1 MDDGY
6 EYPAREN
13 WRLPYSEKLTL
24 SWVRPYDT
32 TEPKWWQDILAPI
45 LTIAVFVVPP
55 ALIILLTGNR

>member
-6 EYPAREN
+6 EYPARAD

-32 TEPKWWQDILAPI
+32 TEPKWWQTAIG
-45 LTIAVFVVPP
+45 VFVVIAFWVIAP
-55 ALIILLTGNR
+55 LTIIFLVWGN